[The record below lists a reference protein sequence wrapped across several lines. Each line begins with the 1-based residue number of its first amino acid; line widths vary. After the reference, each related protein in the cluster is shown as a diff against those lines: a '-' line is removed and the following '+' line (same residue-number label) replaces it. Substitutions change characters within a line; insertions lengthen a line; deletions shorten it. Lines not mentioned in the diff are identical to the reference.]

1 MSATELYL
9 YLYAVASRWQEVSG
23 TNARGVRG
31 LHSSLKRG
39 VTPKI
44 CMLCLSVTCKFLE
57 YSPLQSYKTTLKQ
70 V

>member
-39 VTPKI
+39 VTPKM
-44 CMLCLSVTCKFLE
+44 CMLCYVLINSVILNLHCVWILILSRK
-57 YSPLQSYKTTLKQ
+57 
-70 V
+70 

>member
-9 YLYAVASRWQEVSG
+9 YLYAAASRWQEVSG

-44 CMLCLSVTCKFLE
+44 CMLCSVLINSVILNLHCAWILILSRK
-57 YSPLQSYKTTLKQ
+57 
-70 V
+70 